1 MSNTKQIL
9 KDALVDAKTVRET
22 ALAQAKLALEE
33 AFTPQLQSMLAAKLQ
48 EMEIEEEIDTK
59 AVGQSGRDESDE
71 AMEETLDLEALL
83 AEDSVEE
90 AKEEGEAEE
99 ETSEEK
105 PEDEPGEEKAGE
117 PEEDKDITEMTPEEV
132 EEYIRTI
139 ASEEFAK
146 LEAGQGEALPGEGEE
161 EINLDAELG
170 PNAGEEE
177 INLDEMIDEE
187 EAVNEEEIDENDI
200 NIDELLAEFGLS
212 EEEEINEGEVNEAD
226 IDVNALMNA
235 LAGAGGVMGVGA
247 GLSMIF
253 DKAIAGKLG
262 TAAKAAAEKIAGK
275 NPDRI
280 KMEEALE
287 TVEQLRAT
295 LQEVNLLNAKLLYMN
310 KVFKGTNLTESQKV
324 DVVKTFDK
332 AESAKEAKLVYESL
346 ITSFTKKAE
355 TKSAIK
361 ESVGFASKAVG
372 MISGNSNAKV
382 IETDAQFDRWNKL
395 AFGK

>member
-22 ALAQAKLALEE
+22 AMAQAKLALEE

-48 EMEIEEEIDTK
+48 EMEEEDDVKEEVT
-59 AVGQSGRDESDE
+59 E
-71 AMEETLDLEALL
+71 AADDQMEETLDLEALL

-90 AKEEGEAEE
+90 AKEEEEEAEE
-99 ETSEEK
+99 EATEEK
-105 PEDEPGEEKAGE
+105 PEEGEEKKGE
-117 PEEDKDITEMTPEEV
+117 EEEVEDITEMTPEEV

-139 ASEEFAK
+139 AAEEFAK

-161 EINLDAELG
+161 EIDLDAELG
-170 PNAGEEE
+170 PDAEEE
-177 INLDEMIDEE
+177 INLEEMIDETE
-187 EAVNEEEIDENDI
+187 ETVNEEEIDENDI

-212 EEEEINEGEVNEAD
+212 EEEEVEEGY
-226 IDVNALMNA
+226 
-235 LAGAGGVMGVGA
+235 
-247 GLSMIF
+247 
-253 DKAIAGKLG
+253 GKDEDDS
-262 TAAKAAAEKIAGK
+262 KS
-275 NPDRI
+275 
-280 KMEEALE
+280 KMEEELAQALATIDE
-287 TVEQLRAT
+287 LRSS

-310 KVFKGTNLTESQKV
+310 KVFKGTNLTESQKI

-332 AESAKEAKLVYESL
+332 AESAKEAKLVYESM
-346 ITSFTKKAE
+346 ITTFTKKAE

-372 MISGNSNAKV
+372 MITNSSAKV

>member
-48 EMEIEEEIDTK
+48 EMEEE
-59 AVGQSGRDESDE
+59 DEVKEEVTE
-71 AMEETLDLEALL
+71 AADDQMEETLDLEALL

-90 AKEEGEAEE
+90 AKEEGEEAEE
-99 ETSEEK
+99 EKSEEA
-105 PEDEPGEEKAGE
+105 PEEEAGEEKEGE
-117 PEEDKDITEMTPEEV
+117 TEEDQDITEMTPEEV

-139 ASEEFAK
+139 AAEEFAK
-146 LEAGQGEALPGEGEE
+146 LETEQGEELPGEGEE

-170 PNAGEEE
+170 ADAAADEEE
-177 INLDEMIDEE
+177 INLEEMIDEE
-187 EAVNEEEIDENDI
+187 ETVNEEEIDENDI

-212 EEEEINEGEVNEAD
+212 EEEEINESEVNEAD

-372 MISGNSNAKV
+372 MIS
-382 IETDAQFDRWNKL
+382 EQQC
-395 AFGK
+395 

>member
-22 ALAQAKLALEE
+22 AMAQAKLALEE

-48 EMEIEEEIDTK
+48 EMEMDEEIDEK
-59 AVGQSGRDESDE
+59 AAGNTPDTEE

-105 PEDEPGEEKAGE
+105 PEEEAGEEKAGE

-139 ASEEFAK
+139 AAEEFAK
-146 LEAGQGEALPGEGEE
+146 LETEQGEALPGEGEE

-170 PNAGEEE
+170 PDAEEE
-177 INLDEMIDEE
+177 INLEEMIDEE

-212 EEEEINEGEVNEAD
+212 EEEEINESEVNEAD

-355 TKSAIK
+355 TKSNIK

>member
-22 ALAQAKLALEE
+22 AMAQAKLALEE

-48 EMEIEEEIDTK
+48 EMEEEDDVKEEVT
-59 AVGQSGRDESDE
+59 E
-71 AMEETLDLEALL
+71 AADDQMEETLDLEALL

-105 PEDEPGEEKAGE
+105 PEEEAGEEKAGE
-117 PEEDKDITEMTPEEV
+117 EEEVEDITEMTPEEV

-139 ASEEFAK
+139 AAEEFAK
-146 LEAGQGEALPGEGEE
+146 LETEQGEALPGEGEE

-170 PNAGEEE
+170 PDAEEE
-177 INLDEMIDEE
+177 INLEEMIDEE
-187 EAVNEEEIDENDI
+187 ETVNEEEIDENDI

-212 EEEEINEGEVNEAD
+212 ETDDKDADDEGKVYEDES
-226 IDVNALMNA
+226 A
-235 LAGAGGVMGVGA
+235 LA
-247 GLSMIF
+247 
-253 DKAIAGKLG
+253 
-262 TAAKAAAEKIAGK
+262 
-275 NPDRI
+275 
-280 KMEEALE
+280 EELAQALATIDE
-287 TVEQLRAT
+287 LRSS

-310 KVFKGTNLTESQKV
+310 KVFKGTNLTESQKI

-332 AESAKEAKLVYESL
+332 AESAKEAKLVYESM
-346 ITSFTKKAE
+346 ITTFTKKAE

-372 MISGNSNAKV
+372 MITNSSAKV
-382 IETDAQFDRWNKL
+382 IETDAQYSRWEKL

>member
-22 ALAQAKLALEE
+22 AMAQAKLALEE

-48 EMEIEEEIDTK
+48 EMEEEDDVNEEEVT
-59 AVGQSGRDESDE
+59 E
-71 AMEETLDLEALL
+71 AADDQMEETLDLEALL

-99 ETSEEK
+99 EEATEEK
-105 PEDEPGEEKAGE
+105 PEEGEEKEGE
-117 PEEDKDITEMTPEEV
+117 EEEVEDITEMTPEEV

-139 ASEEFAK
+139 AAEEFAK
-146 LEAGQGEALPGEGEE
+146 LETEQGEEVPAEDGE

-170 PNAGEEE
+170 AEEEE
-177 INLDEMIDEE
+177 INLEEMIDETE
-187 EAVNEEEIDENDI
+187 ETVNEEEIDENDI

-212 EEEEINEGEVNEAD
+212 EEEEVEEGY
-226 IDVNALMNA
+226 
-235 LAGAGGVMGVGA
+235 GK
-247 GLSMIF
+247 
-253 DKAIAGKLG
+253 DKDDSKS
-262 TAAKAAAEKIAGK
+262 
-275 NPDRI
+275 
-280 KMEEALE
+280 KMEEELAQALATIDE
-287 TVEQLRAT
+287 LRSSI
-295 LQEVNLLNAKLLYMN
+295 QEVNLLNAKLLYMN
-310 KVFKGTNLTESQKV
+310 KVFKGTNLTESQKI

-332 AESAKEAKLVYESL
+332 AESAKEAKLVYESM
-346 ITSFTKKAE
+346 ITTFTKKAE
-355 TKSAIK
+355 VKSAIK

-372 MISGNSNAKV
+372 MITNSSAKV